1 MRPLSTRHRKSISSF
16 ELQVMNSESPFGE
29 VRIQRCVHAVRL
41 CSGFA
46 VALLSGFTASGH
58 LGIMKRNVRHSRA
71 ASGAKTRN
79 HLVMRCTVVRVVR
92 LTVTTRKG
100 ETAVRITLLCR
111 IRCVQSTS
119 SSSSA
124 SFALSNTHDR
134 VSSASAWCWLLTNS
148 LMIDRSP
155 STDLIIGGI
164 PATTAVSLLMSLL
177 LMPFVPLQEDAQL
190 RSKMLSCWR
199 QPNLDLLT

>member
-1 MRPLSTRHRKSISSF
+1 
-16 ELQVMNSESPFGE
+16 
-29 VRIQRCVHAVRL
+29 
-41 CSGFA
+41 
-46 VALLSGFTASGH
+46 
-58 LGIMKRNVRHSRA
+58 
-71 ASGAKTRN
+71 
-79 HLVMRCTVVRVVR
+79 
-92 LTVTTRKG
+92 
-100 ETAVRITLLCR
+100 
-111 IRCVQSTS
+111 
-119 SSSSA
+119 
-124 SFALSNTHDR
+124 
-134 VSSASAWCWLLTNS
+134 